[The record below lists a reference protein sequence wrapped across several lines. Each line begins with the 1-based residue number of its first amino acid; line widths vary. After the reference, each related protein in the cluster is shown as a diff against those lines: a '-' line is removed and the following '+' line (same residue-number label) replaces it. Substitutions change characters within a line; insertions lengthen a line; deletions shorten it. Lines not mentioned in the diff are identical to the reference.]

1 MNKQEFIENL
11 KLLNINPNDKQLE
24 QLDEYYKLLI
34 EWNEKINLTAITEKN
49 QVYLKHF
56 FDSLTVT
63 KIIDLEAQNNLC
75 DIGTGAGFPGI
86 VLKIFYPD
94 LNITL
99 VDSLNKRVVF
109 LNEVISKLGL
119 KKIETIHA
127 RAEDYGKENREKYD
141 IVIARAVAPINILLE
156 YCIPLIKK
164 NKYFISMKGDISRE
178 ILQLEQGLN
187 KISAKL
193 IKKEEFLLPKEES
206 KRTLLLISKENKTS
220 KKYPRKNVEIKKNP
234 L

>member
-56 FDSLTVT
+56 FDSLTVA
-63 KIIDLEAQNNLC
+63 KIIDLKEQNNLC

-94 LNITL
+94 LYITL
-99 VDSLNKRVVF
+99 VDSLNKRIIF

-141 IVIARAVAPINILLE
+141 VVIARAVAPINILLE

-178 ILQLEQGLN
+178 ILQFEQGLK

-193 IKKEEFLLPKEES
+193 IKKEEFLLPKEDS
-206 KRTLLLISKENKTS
+206 KRTLLLISKDNKTLE
-220 KKYPRKNVEIKKNP
+220 KYPRKNAEIKKNP

>member
-1 MNKQEFIENL
+1 MNRYEFIEKL
-11 KLLNINPNDKQLE
+11 KELDLNPTDRQLDQLE
-24 QLDEYYKLLI
+24 EYYQLLI
-34 EWNEKINLTAITEKN
+34 EWNKKMNLTAITEKS

-56 FDSLTVT
+56 FDSLTVN
-63 KIIDLEAQNNLC
+63 KIIDLKKENSLC

-94 LNITL
+94 LNVTL
-99 VDSLNKRVVF
+99 VDSLNKRIVF

-119 KKIETIHA
+119 TKIEAIHA
-127 RAEDYGKENREKYD
+127 RAEEYGKENREKYD
-141 IVIARAVAPINILLE
+141 VVIARAVAPINILAE

-178 ILQLEQGLN
+178 ISLLEQSLN

-193 IKKEEFLLPKEES
+193 IKTEEFLLPKEES
-206 KRTLLLISKENKTS
+206 KRTLLLISKENKTLE
-220 KKYPRKNVEIKKNP
+220 KYPRKNSEIKKNP